1 MNGFVTVGAGRKKQ
15 AELDELPRDRAGL
28 LQQLALRGRLRVFGL
43 AVELPCRDLDQDLP
57 HGITELPLEKDAS
70 VVQQRNNAHR
80 THMAHI
86 LARSVRAVRKAH
98 GVFKNVH
105 DVPVKNLAAFY
116 LRFD

>member
-1 MNGFVTVGAGRKKQ
+1 MSS
-15 AELDELPRDRAGL
+15 PRPRRFP
-28 LQQLALRGRLRVFGL
+28 QKLALCSLLRVFGL
-43 AVELPCRDLDQDLP
+43 AVELSCRDFNQDLP

-86 LARSVRAVRKAH
+86 LARSVRAVWKTH

-105 DVPVKNLAAFY
+105 DVSVKNFAAFY